1 MGQIWGSILDGLSQA
16 LSFLHDQVEGI
27 FGVHSWG
34 WAIILLTI
42 GVRVLLL
49 PLAIKQTR
57 SMRAMQT
64 LQPKIKEIQKKYK
77 ADRELLRKDP
87 EQYKAKRQKM
97 NEEMTALYREE
108 GVNPAGGCLPLLLQA
123 PIFFALF
130 RVLQS
135 FEPLREAPFYFFT
148 PNGNALEGAA
158 SGLGATVRE
167 AGIPG
172 YLLIVLM
179 AATMFWS
186 QRQMMARTAANADPA
201 QMQQQKIML
210 YVMPVF
216 LAVIS
221 LNFPMGVLL
230 YWVTTNFWQ
239 VGQQA
244 VILHEVAVDAPA
256 GSGPPANGAAKTSKT
271 EPKPSTSKKP
281 AAGGSSTSPPTP
293 KKSTGG
299 GASSGSRAKR
309 KREHLPPP
317 RRKKS

>member
-16 LSFLHDQVEGI
+16 LTFLHGAVEGV
-27 FGVHSWG
+27 FGTHSWG

-42 GVRVLLL
+42 GVRILLL

-57 SMRAMQT
+57 SMRAMQS
-64 LQPKIKEIQKKYK
+64 LQPKIKAIQKKYK

-130 RVLQS
+130 RVLQT
-135 FEPLREAPFYFFT
+135 FEPLREAQFYFFT
-148 PNGNALEGAA
+148 PNGGAAEGAA
-158 SGLGATVRE
+158 SGLGATVNE
-167 AGIPG
+167 AGVPG

-186 QRQMMARTAANADPA
+186 QRQMMARTMANADPA
-201 QMQQQKIML
+201 QLQQQKIML

-244 VILHEVAVDAPA
+244 VILHEVAADAPPDGGPPDNGSTKPTPKPGSA
-256 GSGPPANGAAKTSKT
+256 SKRGSGPSKPVT
-271 EPKPSTSKKP
+271 PKKPSTSSRP
-281 AAGGSSTSPPTP
+281 AN
-293 KKSTGG
+293 
-299 GASSGSRAKR
+299 AKQN

>member
-1 MGQIWGSILDGLSQA
+1 VGQIWGSILDGLSEA
-16 LSFLHDQVEGI
+16 LTFLHGAVEGI
-27 FGVHSWG
+27 FGSHSWG
-34 WAIILLTI
+34 WAIILLTV

-57 SMRAMQT
+57 SMRAMQA
-64 LQPKIKEIQKKYK
+64 LQPKIKAIQKKYK

-130 RVLQS
+130 RVLQT
-135 FEPLREAPFYFFT
+135 FEPLREAQFYFFT
-148 PNGNALEGAA
+148 PNGGAAEGAA

-186 QRQMMARTAANADPA
+186 QRQMMARTMANADPA

-216 LAVIS
+216 LAAIS

-239 VGQQA
+239 VGQQS
-244 VILHEVAVDAPA
+244 VILHEVAHDAAPLED
-256 GSGPPANGAAKTSKT
+256 T
-271 EPKPSTSKKP
+271 EPKSGKAAATGKATPPPKKDPVKPKKP
-281 AAGGSSTSPPTP
+281 ADGPTP
-293 KKSTGG
+293 TTSKSTGNK
-299 GASSGSRAKR
+299 SGSGKNRQ
-309 KREHLPPP
+309 HLPPP
-317 RRKKS
+317 RRKRS